1 MIYFPNDLFIDSN
14 AYSFGAHV
22 ISGMATELID
32 AGLGKID
39 RLTLLDPGC
48 KVPTKLRI
56 DGKKQYG
63 LINKVRYRL
72 IMCSNILYEIVEILS
87 NIED

>member
-1 MIYFPNDLFIDSN
+1 MKFN

-39 RLTLLDPGC
+39 RLTLLGPGC

-63 LINKVRYRL
+63 LINKVRYLL
-72 IMCSNILYEIVEILS
+72 IMFSSRLY
-87 NIED
+87 

>member
-1 MIYFPNDLFIDSN
+1 MISFPNKLFIKFN

-22 ISGMATELID
+22 ISGMATELVD

-72 IMCSNILYEIVEILS
+72 IMCSNILYEIF
-87 NIED
+87 

>member
-1 MIYFPNDLFIDSN
+1 M
-14 AYSFGAHV
+14 

-32 AGLGKID
+32 AGLGEID
-39 RLTLLDPGC
+39 ILTLLDPGC

-63 LINKVRYRL
+63 LIDKVKCIA
-72 IMCSNILYEIVEILS
+72 IMCSNILYEMLKKLRCLFLVDKFFTLG
-87 NIED
+87 